1 MAAMIINII
10 IPAEQEEEFN
20 TAVSEGTLRVGRYL
34 YDVDE
39 SMENVTVTDDKES
52 LTDSSKEQDYSG
64 VTGTTEAMETTE
76 ETTASDDGMPDGNDG
91 MQEYEMPSIDKKV
104 R

>member
-1 MAAMIINII
+1 M
-10 IPAEQEEEFN
+10 
-20 TAVSEGTLRVGRYL
+20 
-34 YDVDE
+34 
-39 SMENVTVTDDKES
+39 
-52 LTDSSKEQDYSG
+52 
-64 VTGTTEAMETTE
+64 TGTTEAMETTE